1 MISRAV
7 ILHRGKILFFH
18 RINNGSEY
26 YILPGGHI
34 EAGESEE
41 EALLR
46 EIKEETGFKA
56 EIDRKL
62 WVLENPADKS
72 KHHFFLITKIS
83 GKLRMGRD
91 EIMKT
96 TDKNKYILEW
106 HSLKEVPSLRI
117 FPEPVKNKMIE
128 EFLK

>member
-26 YILPGGHI
+26 YTIPGGHI
-34 EAGESEE
+34 EAGESDE

-46 EIKEETGFKA
+46 EIKEETGLNA
-56 EIDRKL
+56 EIERKL

-72 KHHFFLITKIS
+72 KHHFFLITKIA
-83 GKLRMGRD
+83 GKLRLGKE

-96 TDKNKYILEW
+96 TDKNKFVLEW
-106 HSLKEVPSLRI
+106 HDLKEMPSLRI
-117 FPEPVKNKMIE
+117 LPETAKKKIIG
-128 EFLK
+128 EFIK

>member
-1 MISRAV
+1 
-7 ILHRGKILFFH
+7 
-18 RINNGSEY
+18 
-26 YILPGGHI
+26 
-34 EAGESEE
+34 
-41 EALLR
+41 LLR

-56 EIDRKL
+56 KIDRKL

-72 KHHFFLITKIS
+72 KHHFFLITKIA
-83 GKLRMGRD
+83 GKLRMGKE

-96 TDKNKYILEW
+96 TDKNKFILEW

-117 FPEPVKNKMIE
+117 LPEIVKKKIIE